1 MAKTYEESGTFSP
14 RVAKKF
20 LDVDFTVEYSV
31 AQYGTL
37 NLANVKRY
45 MLSPD
50 VAEINRQR
58 EQFIKSITPLELNSL
73 QKALQDQPEN
83 SVFLWDTIVRGK
95 KEIHTLCV
103 VKVNTNLYL
112 IDPNSNDFSSDFVE
126 WINTNTSIFSSDVRH
141 STNLINEIA

>member
-20 LDVDFTVEYSV
+20 LDVDFTVEYSA
-31 AQYGTL
+31 AQYGSL

-50 VAEINRQR
+50 VAEIDRQR

-112 IDPNSNDFSSDFVE
+112 IDPNSNPNCV
-126 WINTNTSIFSSDVRH
+126 
-141 STNLINEIA
+141 